1 MFITSNSFLCDNQFF
16 YCKSENIKISSQSCS
31 DKSND
36 TTDIPLGNSGLNRI
50 NYCNN
55 NLIDELIKNMIY
67 NYLDVIDELKES
79 LPNNIIVNNIV
90 IPCFYKLFI
99 YLIFFIQYC
108 TLSNYASDNKWVRNK
123 DEIKNILS
131 SDSVVVND

>member
-16 YCKSENIKISSQSCS
+16 YFKSENIKISSQSCS

-90 IPCFYKLFI
+90 IPYFYKLFI

>member
-1 MFITSNSFLCDNQFF
+1 MFITSNSFLCDNQYF

-36 TTDIPLGNSGLNRI
+36 TTDIPLGNSDLNRI

-55 NLIDELIKNMIY
+55 NLIDELIENMIY

-90 IPCFYKLFI
+90 IPYFLS
-99 YLIFFIQYC
+99 YLY
-108 TLSNYASDNKWVRNK
+108 
-123 DEIKNILS
+123 ILS
-131 SDSVVVND
+131 FLYNTVL